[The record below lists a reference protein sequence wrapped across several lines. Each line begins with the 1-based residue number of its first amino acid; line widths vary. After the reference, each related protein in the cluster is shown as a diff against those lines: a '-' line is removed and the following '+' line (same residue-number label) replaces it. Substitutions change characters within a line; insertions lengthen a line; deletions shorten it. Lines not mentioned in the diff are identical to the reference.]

1 MIIPGLFYQFF
12 KKAEWN
18 LAWII
23 LFLNFFVFLYSQI
36 FFSTWP
42 SASFFEQLNEKK
54 FSQSVVEMYRQTLDP
69 LEKMSY
75 ATARE
80 LRSTDRQ
87 WNLSEALRD
96 HRFWSRAQTF
106 PFHGDALQI
115 EHNRKLLLQLQTEY
129 FQSAQYQLGLGSLET
144 SPWAWVT
151 YQFTH
156 ASWVHLIGNMIV
168 IFLLVSYLELSV
180 GFFWIATVYL
190 FGGFAGGISYL
201 IFDGSG
207 SLSVVGASAS
217 ACALMTFLLVTQKNV
232 VMPWSY
238 LIAPVPEGY
247 GVIYLPVF
255 FIFPLYILAD
265 FLTALWEP
273 SGLSSSIAVS
283 AHIGGSLAGLGLGVF
298 YWLELQIKNYLVKNW
313 VLAEVKVKN
322 LD

>member
-23 LFLNFFVFLYSQI
+23 LFLNFFVFIYSQI

-42 SASFFEQLNEKK
+42 SANFFEQVNEKK
-54 FSQSVVEMYRQTLDP
+54 FSLSVVEMYRQTLDP
-69 LEKMSY
+69 LEQFSKGVNDK
-75 ATARE
+75 TRNTTRE
-80 LRSTDRQ
+80 LS
-87 WNLSEALRD
+87 LSEALRD
-96 HRFWSRAQTF
+96 HRFWTRAQTF
-106 PFHGDALQI
+106 PFRGDAVQI
-115 EHNRKLLLQLQTEY
+115 AQNRKLLKKLQTEY

-190 FGGFAGGISYL
+190 FGGFAGGVSYL

-265 FLTALWEP
+265 FLTALLEP

-283 AHIGGSLAGLGLGVF
+283 AHIGGSLAGLTLGVF
-298 YWLELQIKNYLVKNW
+298 YWLELQIKNHLVKNW
-313 VLAEVKVKN
+313 VLAEIKAKD